1 MKKLSVIVLLAVM
14 FSGSIYA
21 QKSIIGDKS
30 VSKKF
35 ARNGL
40 SKSIILSR
48 AETWFLNEDNANKN
62 KVDTIDIEKGLIKIN
77 GETKVLYKNIGKELY
92 PKRSAMAEV
101 LEARFGHI
109 MEINVNEEDYDIM
122 YTVIDMKEEMYKKQD
137 VFFECVNFKEINEE
151 DLSEYNKAMDK
162 LLKANLVFKKRR
174 EVFAENSRSQ
184 FEEVSSFLL
193 NEGQVNIFSLN
204 EVIISE

>member
-1 MKKLSVIVLLAVM
+1 MKKSSVIVLLVVM

-21 QKSIIGDKS
+21 QESIIGDKS

-48 AETWFLNEDNANKN
+48 AETWFLNEDNTNKN
-62 KVDTIDIEKGLIKIN
+62 KVESIDIEKGLLKIN

-122 YTVIDMKEEMYKKQD
+122 FSVVDMKEEMYKKQD
-137 VFFECVNFKEINEE
+137 VFFECINFKEINEE
-151 DLSEYNKAMDK
+151 DLSEYNRAMDK

-193 NEGQVNIFSLN
+193 NEGEVSIFSLN
-204 EVIISE
+204 EVIASE